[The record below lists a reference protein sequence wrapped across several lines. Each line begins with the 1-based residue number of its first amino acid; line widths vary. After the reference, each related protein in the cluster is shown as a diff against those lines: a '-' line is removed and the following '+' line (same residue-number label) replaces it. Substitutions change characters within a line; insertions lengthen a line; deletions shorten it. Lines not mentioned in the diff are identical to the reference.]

1 MSRFYF
7 GDSDGSDNDLN
18 DDNLPF
24 PKPISRASF
33 LTPDFDATT
42 FLASLSNRHQSLAD
56 LQTELREL
64 NEALNKELLDL
75 VNENYQEFL
84 SLGASLKGGQ
94 DKVEEVRAGLLGF
107 QRNVQG
113 IKDQFEAKKKEIRE
127 CLDEKKRLRS
137 KISVG
142 YELLDVAERIE
153 LLETNLMIRPGKDAT
168 AKENG
173 AQGADDEGDGLSDV
187 ILGSETDDSD
197 EGGEGSENDSGNK
210 ARISLHRL
218 EAHIQQYL
226 SVKVMADRIGEKHP
240 FISSHAGRID
250 AIKSALLLDLS
261 TALKETSKLGSKR
274 DEKFSTILRLYDSL
288 GHHDEGQ
295 QCLKRLGT
303 IAD

>member
-1 MSRFYF
+1 M
-7 GDSDGSDNDLN
+7 N

-33 LTPDFDATT
+33 LRPDFDATT
-42 FLASLSNRHQSLAD
+42 FLTSLSNRHQSLAD

-84 SLGASLKGGQ
+84 SLGAALKGGQ
-94 DKVEEVRAGLLGF
+94 DKVEEVKAGLLGF

-113 IKDQFEAKKKEIRE
+113 IKDQFEAKKKEIQE

-142 YELLDVAERIE
+142 YDLLDVAERIE

-173 AQGADDEGDGLSDV
+173 AQAGDDESDGLSDV

-197 EGGEGSENDSGNK
+197 EDGEGSENESGNK
-210 ARISLHRL
+210 ARISLRRL

-240 FISSHAGRID
+240 FIYGHAGRID

-274 DEKFSTILRLYDSL
+274 DEKLSTILRLYDSL

>member
-33 LTPDFDATT
+33 LRPDFDATT
-42 FLASLSNRHQSLAD
+42 FLTSLSNRHQSLAD

-84 SLGASLKGGQ
+84 SLGAALKGGQ
-94 DKVEEVRAGLLGF
+94 DKVEEVKAGLLGF

-113 IKDQFEAKKKEIRE
+113 IKDQFEAKKKEIQE

-142 YELLDVAERIE
+142 YDLLDVAERIE

-173 AQGADDEGDGLSDV
+173 AQAGDDESDGLSDV

-197 EGGEGSENDSGNK
+197 EDGEGSENESGNK
-210 ARISLHRL
+210 ARISLRRL

-240 FISSHAGRID
+240 FIYGHAGRID

-261 TALKETSKLGSKR
+261 TALKETSKLGPKR
-274 DEKFSTILRLYDSL
+274 DEKLSTILRLYDSL

>member
-1 MSRFYF
+1 M
-7 GDSDGSDNDLN
+7 N

-33 LTPDFDATT
+33 LRPDFDATT
-42 FLASLSNRHQSLAD
+42 FLTSLSNRHQSLAD

-84 SLGASLKGGQ
+84 SLGAALKGGQ
-94 DKVEEVRAGLLGF
+94 DKVEEVKAGLLGF

-113 IKDQFEAKKKEIRE
+113 IKDQFEAKKKEIQE

-142 YELLDVAERIE
+142 YDLLDVAERIE

-173 AQGADDEGDGLSDV
+173 AQAGDDESDGLSDV

-197 EGGEGSENDSGNK
+197 EDGEGSENESGNK
-210 ARISLHRL
+210 ARISLRRL

-240 FISSHAGRID
+240 FIYGHAGRID

-261 TALKETSKLGSKR
+261 TALKETSKLGPKR
-274 DEKFSTILRLYDSL
+274 DEKLSTILRLYDSL

>member
-1 MSRFYF
+1 M
-7 GDSDGSDNDLN
+7 N

-84 SLGASLKGGQ
+84 SLGAALKGGQ

-173 AQGADDEGDGLSDV
+173 AQGEDDEGDGLSDV
-187 ILGSETDDSD
+187 ILGSETNDSD

-210 ARISLHRL
+210 ARISLRRL

-261 TALKETSKLGSKR
+261 TALKETSKVGSKR

>member
-1 MSRFYF
+1 MSGFYF
-7 GDSDGSDNDLN
+7 GDSDGSDSDLN

-24 PKPISRASF
+24 PKPISRTSF

-64 NEALNKELLDL
+64 NETLNKELLDL

-84 SLGASLKGGQ
+84 SLGAALKGGQ

-113 IKDQFEAKKKEIRE
+113 IKDQFESKKKEIQE
-127 CLDEKKRLRS
+127 CLNEKKQLRS

-142 YELLDVAERIE
+142 YDLLDVAERIE
-153 LLETNLMIRPGKDAT
+153 LLETHLMIRPGKDST

-173 AQGADDEGDGLSDV
+173 AQAEDDESDGLSDV
-187 ILGSETDDSD
+187 ILGSETDDSEED
-197 EGGEGSENDSGNK
+197 EEEDENESGNK
-210 ARISLHRL
+210 ARISLRRL

-240 FISSHAGRID
+240 FISSHASRVD

-261 TALKETSKLGSKR
+261 TALKESNQLGSKR
-274 DEKFSTILRLYDSL
+274 DEKVSTILRLYDSL

-295 QCLKRLGT
+295 QCLKRLEQ
-303 IAD
+303 